1 MLDQYAHFFAVSTSA
16 SAGFIGLLLVA
27 LSVVNRDEQ
36 EHRTRERRTVLA
48 ASAFLA
54 LVDILFVSI
63 VSTLGASMLFAA
75 TNSAMA
81 MVGLAGTSRLFLRGK
96 RAGNFAPGIPQRNF
110 NIAYAG
116 VAAGVFA
123 AQLGLA
129 AALLLDTH
137 NTGLVRAL
145 VFGLVALL
153 ASALARAWEVAGIG
167 RRSPHMAPG
176 SANHSQAPTTDPHL
190 RTRITVRR
198 DRLGVARR
206 VRDRRGDAHPGR
218 RGP

>member
-54 LVDILFVSI
+54 LVDILFISI
-63 VSTLGASMLFAA
+63 VSTLGGSMLFAA
-75 TNSAMA
+75 TNLAMA

-116 VAAGVFA
+116 VAAGVFDKLLIKPTAGARLAPPA
-123 AQLGLA
+123 AR
-129 AALLLDTH
+129 T
-137 NTGLVRAL
+137 
-145 VFGLVALL
+145 
-153 ASALARAWEVAGIG
+153 
-167 RRSPHMAPG
+167 
-176 SANHSQAPTTDPHL
+176 NHSQGTPHGRQSPNESQAAARQPGWQRTQTDQPIESHS
-190 RTRITVRR
+190 
-198 DRLGVARR
+198 
-206 VRDRRGDAHPGR
+206 HPS
-218 RGP
+218 